1 MESVCSLGRGALAI
15 YTGLTSRDR
24 FSEVERNATD
34 GGLRQSYVSDTRSS
48 TNKEDLCRNL
58 HKARIIE
65 ALDQKDLKDVKEL
78 LDIRAIR
85 DLNYSAVLG
94 RVMRRHNIAR
104 LVRWVNAASMGVL
117 AISAIILCVVIGRDI
132 LSKITATSKLDS
144 QLASLGSKTT
154 TGNSGSLSPA
164 YDWNVIQDRKPFGVL
179 GRISAPA
186 AAAPTPPPSPLMLSL
201 IGTFLTQGQEPYAI
215 IEDKKKNEQEMFVI
229 GDSVFSQ
236 ATLKK
241 IYLDRVEVERKGK
254 LEVLRLDEIAGN
266 AGAGIISTGSD
277 DFVIEEAELDKGL
290 ENLPLLLTQARAVPY
305 FKDGRSIGLRLF
317 AIKTGSLYEKVGLK
331 NGDIL
336 KTING
341 NNLGDISQALKLFEQ
356 LKSERSIGLTLERDK
371 QEREFKYTIR

>member
-1 MESVCSLGRGALAI
+1 MSSVR
-15 YTGLTSRDR
+15 
-24 FSEVERNATD
+24 
-34 GGLRQSYVSDTRSS
+34 
-48 TNKEDLCRNL
+48 
-58 HKARIIE
+58 
-65 ALDQKDLKDVKEL
+65 EL
-78 LDIRAIR
+78 IDIRGFR
-85 DLNYSAVLG
+85 DLNYNAVLG
-94 RVMRRHNIAR
+94 RVMRRHNIA
-104 LVRWVNAASMGVL
+104 LMVRWVNLASVAVLVL
-117 AISAIILCVVIGRDI
+117 AVIILVVVVGQDF
-132 LSKITATSKLDS
+132 LGKISATSKLDS
-144 QLASLGSKTT
+144 QIASLKTSSAAA
-154 TGNSGSLSPA
+154 NSGGLAPA
-164 YDWNVIQDRKPFGVL
+164 HDWNVVQERKPFGVL
-179 GRISAPA
+179 GKVVAPVA
-186 AAAPTPPPSPLMLSL
+186 SAPTPPPSPLMLSL

-215 IEDKKKNEQEMFVI
+215 IEDKKKNDQEMFLI
-229 GDSVFSQ
+229 GDSVFQQ

-241 IYLDRVEVERKGK
+241 IYLDRVEVERNGK

-266 AGAGIISTGSD
+266 GGAGVVSSGSD

-356 LKSERSIGLTLERDK
+356 LKQERSISLTLERDK

>member
-1 MESVCSLGRGALAI
+1 
-15 YTGLTSRDR
+15 
-24 FSEVERNATD
+24 
-34 GGLRQSYVSDTRSS
+34 
-48 TNKEDLCRNL
+48 
-58 HKARIIE
+58 
-65 ALDQKDLKDVKEL
+65 LKDVKEL

-117 AISAIILCVVIGRDI
+117 VISVIILCVVIGRDI
-132 LSKITATSKLDS
+132 LGKITATSKLDS
-144 QLASLGSKTT
+144 QLASVGSAATA
-154 TGNSGSLSPA
+154 GGSGSLSPA

-179 GRISAPA
+179 GRISAPV

-215 IEDKKKNEQEMFVI
+215 IEDKKKNEQEMFLI

-241 IYLDRVEVERKGK
+241 IYLDRVEVERNGK

-266 AGAGIISTGSD
+266 AGAGVISSGSD

-341 NNLGDISQALKLFEQ
+341 NSLGDISQALKLFEQ

>member
-1 MESVCSLGRGALAI
+1 
-15 YTGLTSRDR
+15 
-24 FSEVERNATD
+24 
-34 GGLRQSYVSDTRSS
+34 
-48 TNKEDLCRNL
+48 
-58 HKARIIE
+58 
-65 ALDQKDLKDVKEL
+65 
-78 LDIRAIR
+78 
-85 DLNYSAVLG
+85 
-94 RVMRRHNIAR
+94 
-104 LVRWVNAASMGVL
+104 MGVL
-117 AISAIILCVVIGRDI
+117 VVSAIVLCVIVGRDI
-132 LSKITATSKLDS
+132 LGKITATSKLDS
-144 QLASLGSKTT
+144 QLTSLGSAASAN
-154 TGNSGSLSPA
+154 GSGSLSPA
-164 YDWNVIQDRKPFGVL
+164 YDWNVIQLRKPFGVL
-179 GRISAPA
+179 GRIAAPV

-215 IEDKKKNEQEMFVI
+215 IEDKKKNEQEMFLI

-241 IYLDRVEVERKGK
+241 IYLDRVEVERNGK

-266 AGAGIISTGSD
+266 AGAGVISSGSD

-341 NNLGDISQALKLFEQ
+341 NSLGDISQALKLFEQ